1 MTILPT
7 DLSSIASLPNGRVVA
22 FTTDWNTAALLATRV
37 DDPNFSPVHLF
48 DAGNKL
54 GQNPSRFAW
63 KVASNGRL
71 YILFTT
77 YTLPVGAGFATA
89 GLKLRSTTDG
99 ETWTEAVSVMPDV
112 SVGFACTPATQICG
126 YLQPGL
132 EIAPNGT
139 MLATALK
146 TTDSTHMALKTSVST
161 NGSTWSEPGNL
172 NVTTKFSNSEET
184 NAFYYSR
191 SDYINATV
199 TADGFAL
206 FYPFVV
212 PPVAPVMFSD
222 IGMASARLT
231 FTNLQSW
238 ENPTN
243 AQYVPVSASV
253 ASGNRILGPYL
264 AFSAGK
270 LTAAWFTRFPNAD
283 VKLLVTNFDVAGNSW
298 STPTESFICNACTLS
313 NDIVRQKDRFIST
326 PTHITIPFVVT
337 PALNQSS
344 AVKALMTVTIT
355 GGVPAAAATQITY
368 QSQTTD
374 VKLLGAFEQ
383 ANGSLSLVVRED
395 FSAFLVNIA
404 GSGKTVTKIKDV
416 ASTFNGV
423 HFSISAVPS
432 ANGSMNILTQEYGA
446 GTSAPTV
453 FEYFRA
459 INQTKPK
466 FFGVV
471 LVSGSAKI
479 GKTLQLGRN
488 FFDEASG
495 TPVIAYQWF
504 RCPSEVPMPGVKL
517 AKGCVAISKATAKTY
532 KLVSSDKSKYILAR
546 ITATNPTGS
555 TILYTDSTGKVL

>member
-1 MTILPT
+1 
-7 DLSSIASLPNGRVVA
+7 
-22 FTTDWNTAALLATRV
+22 
-37 DDPNFSPVHLF
+37 
-48 DAGNKL
+48 
-54 GQNPSRFAW
+54 
-63 KVASNGRL
+63 
-71 YILFTT
+71 
-77 YTLPVGAGFATA
+77 
-89 GLKLRSTTDG
+89 
-99 ETWTEAVSVMPDV
+99 
-112 SVGFACTPATQICG
+112 
-126 YLQPGL
+126 
-132 EIAPNGT
+132 
-139 MLATALK
+139 
-146 TTDSTHMALKTSVST
+146 
-161 NGSTWSEPGNL
+161 
-172 NVTTKFSNSEET
+172 
-184 NAFYYSR
+184 
-191 SDYINATV
+191 
-199 TADGFAL
+199 
-206 FYPFVV
+206 
-212 PPVAPVMFSD
+212 
-222 IGMASARLT
+222 
-231 FTNLQSW
+231 
-238 ENPTN
+238 
-243 AQYVPVSASV
+243 
-253 ASGNRILGPYL
+253 
-264 AFSAGK
+264 
-270 LTAAWFTRFPNAD
+270 
-283 VKLLVTNFDVAGNSW
+283 
-298 STPTESFICNACTLS
+298 
-313 NDIVRQKDRFIST
+313 
-326 PTHITIPFVVT
+326 
-337 PALNQSS
+337 
-344 AVKALMTVTIT
+344 MTVTIT